1 MHLRIQVNLR
11 NQVTQVIRERVCMYC
26 FNLVTVN
33 HIHEASYFLDFSHG
47 METFLTYFNS
57 ISDTRS

>member
-33 HIHEASYFLDFSHG
+33 QQVTS
-47 METFLTYFNS
+47 
-57 ISDTRS
+57 